1 MKILILGPQSRNQ
14 NIIDFLISLNNEIM
28 LYEDIITVDFLKMN
42 NIDFIISSGYA
53 PIVKEPVIL
62 EYKNKIINLHN
73 TYLPYGKGIFP
84 IFWNFFENTQTGV
97 TIHFIDIGIDSGDII
112 FQKKVD
118 FINEQTIKEAHD
130 ILLAELEKLFM
141 NNWNNLIINNFKR
154 QSQKKINIEVKYRSR
169 VDSEKFIDLLP
180 KKWDTTISEINN
192 LGEEFNESIRFW
204 NTYDL
209 EISTL

>member
-1 MKILILGPQSRNQ
+1 MKILILGPKSRNQ
-14 NIIDFLISLNNEIM
+14 NIIDFLISLKNEIIT
-28 LYEDIITVDFLKMN
+28 YEDIITVDFLKSN

-53 PIVKEPVIL
+53 PIIKEPVVL
-62 EYKNKIINLHN
+62 EYSNKIINLHN
-73 TYLPYGKGIFP
+73 TFLPYGKGIFP

-97 TIHFIDIGIDSGDII
+97 TIHFIDTGIDSGDVV

-118 FINEQTIKEAHD
+118 FEHKQTIKEAHD
-130 ILLAELEKLFM
+130 ILLCELEKLFIA
-141 NNWNNLIINNFKR
+141 NWNNIITNNFKR
-154 QSQKKINIEVKYRSR
+154 QAQKKINSKIKYRSR

-180 KKWDTTISEINN
+180 KKWDTSILEINK
-192 LGEEFNESIRFW
+192 LGEEFDESIKFW

>member
-14 NIIDFLISLNNEIM
+14 NIIDFLISLNNEVM
-28 LYEDIITVDFLKMN
+28 PYEDVITVKFLKKN
-42 NIDFIISSGYA
+42 KIDFIISSGYA

-97 TIHFIDIGIDSGDII
+97 TVHFIDAGIDSGDII

-118 FINEQTIKEAHD
+118 FNKKQTIKEAHD
-130 ILLAELEKLFM
+130 ILLAELEKLFID
-141 NNWNNLIINNFKR
+141 NWNNLITDNFER
-154 QSQKKINIEVKYRSR
+154 QLQEQMNVAVKYRSR
-169 VDSEKFIDLLP
+169 IDSEKFIDLLP
-180 KKWDTTISEINN
+180 KKWDTNISEIAK
-192 LGEEFNESIRFW
+192 LGEEFNESIKFW

-209 EISTL
+209 EISSL